1 MEFKDIEYEV
11 YHKLKDQR
19 NKIEKEL
26 TWKQFIELKDI
37 GLAHIDVY
45 QNYDLYEIID
55 EKKWALTRL
64 KYGL

>member
-19 NKIEKEL
+19 NKTEKEL
-26 TWKQFIELKDI
+26 TWKQFIEEIDI

>member
-1 MEFKDIEYEV
+1 MEFKDIEYEL